1 MRSGIVQTLTSGYR
15 SMSLLLTLNWDR
27 IFSFGTILLGLLAG
41 AFLGSVVSQL

>member
-15 SMSLLLTLNWDR
+15 SISLLLTLNWDR

-41 AFLGSVVSQL
+41 AFLGTMIGRI